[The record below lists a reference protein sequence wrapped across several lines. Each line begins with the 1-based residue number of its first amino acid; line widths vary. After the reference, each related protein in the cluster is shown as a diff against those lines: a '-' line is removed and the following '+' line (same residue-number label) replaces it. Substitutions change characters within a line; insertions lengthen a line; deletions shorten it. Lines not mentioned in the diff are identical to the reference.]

1 MEKFIILVNI
11 FYLLFFKDIYIEE
24 YLSLEDA
31 NDELSNFAA
40 KSKNLDKGKKTIKK
54 EFFKNN
60 LGLFVSAS
68 EEVQRKSLNKFHYLN
83 QDRN

>member
-11 FYLLFFKDIYIEE
+11 FYLLFFKDIYIKE

-40 KSKNLDKGKKTIKK
+40 KSKNLDKG
-54 EFFKNN
+54 
-60 LGLFVSAS
+60 
-68 EEVQRKSLNKFHYLN
+68 
-83 QDRN
+83 